1 MKISRSNLVK
11 IIQEAYRSE
20 REMFYDAGQREE
32 EEEVMRQMNIEDEE
46 MYSDEYE
53 MRREEADE
61 AMLANALDAL
71 QAIIGDGIDSGSL
84 IGAIRRNESLNFYS
98 ISDVM
103 DMIDS
108 LEEKDL
114 ISGFLGQS

>member
-11 IIQEAYRSE
+11 IIQETYRSE

-32 EEEVMRQMNIEDEE
+32 EEEVMRQMNLEDEE

-61 AMLANALDAL
+61 AMRANALDAL
-71 QAIIGDGIDSGSL
+71 QSIIGRGIDSAAL
-84 IGAIRRNESLNFYS
+84 IGAIRRNRDLNFYS
-98 ISDVM
+98 FAAVM

-108 LEEKDL
+108 LEEKQL
-114 ISGFLGQS
+114 ITGFLGS